1 MHKVLGLAILAVLF
15 GGCASTLPGKVVVV
29 SSVYDARGLNYYE
42 KNTAATQGVPSGGT
56 VASSAI
62 GTGTAMGGAAI
73 QGAAAGG
80 AALSSA
86 LHAGVAV
93 GGVATVV
100 DAIMNRD
107 KTVTVYATWDKVMR
121 SCNQKP
127 TPEVFQLKPG
137 DKAVFV
143 LDRDGDLVL
152 VPYME
157 KNNEKTSD
165 GAVPAGDK
173 RGGAGG

>member
-1 MHKVLGLAILAVLF
+1 MRKMLGLVILVVLF
-15 GGCASTLPGKVVVV
+15 GGCASPLPGKVVVV

-42 KNTAATQGVPSGGT
+42 NASGKQGASAGGA

-62 GTGTAMGGAAI
+62 GTGAAMGGAAI

-86 LHAGVAV
+86 LRSGVAV

-107 KTVTVYATWDKVMR
+107 KTVTVYATRDKVNW
-121 SCNQKP
+121 SFNQKP
-127 TPEVFQLKPG
+127 TPEVFMLKPG
-137 DKAVFV
+137 DKAVYV
-143 LDRDGDLVL
+143 EDKDGDLVL
-152 VPYME
+152 VPYLE
-157 KNNEKTSD
+157 K
-165 GAVPAGDK
+165 P
-173 RGGAGG
+173 